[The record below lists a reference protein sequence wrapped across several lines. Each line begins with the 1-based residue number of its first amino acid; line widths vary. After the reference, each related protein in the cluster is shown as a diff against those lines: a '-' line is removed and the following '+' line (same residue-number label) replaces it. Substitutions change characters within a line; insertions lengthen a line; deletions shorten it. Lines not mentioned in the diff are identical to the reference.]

1 MYIKAI
7 HIGNSPNPYSPVKYK
22 NFNKDDK
29 AKEEKKAEG
38 RWVWMQQT
46 FSYEAWATLKS
57 D

>member
-29 AKEEKKAEG
+29 AKEEKKSRGQMSLDAANL
-38 RWVWMQQT
+38 
-46 FSYEAWATLKS
+46 FL
-57 D
+57 